1 MAQGRKQIEVQLFP
15 DGNIRVET
23 HNIKGKQ
30 CLKYMELFETL
41 LQAQV
46 VDSAFTDDYY
56 RSETALETSEETEI
70 FA

>member
-1 MAQGRKQIEVQLFP
+1 MANTKQQVEVQLFP

-30 CLKYMELFETL
+30 CLKYIELFESL

-46 VDSAFTDDYY
+46 TDSAFTEEYY
-56 RSETALETSEETEI
+56 QTETES
-70 FA
+70 AVTDEMEVHA